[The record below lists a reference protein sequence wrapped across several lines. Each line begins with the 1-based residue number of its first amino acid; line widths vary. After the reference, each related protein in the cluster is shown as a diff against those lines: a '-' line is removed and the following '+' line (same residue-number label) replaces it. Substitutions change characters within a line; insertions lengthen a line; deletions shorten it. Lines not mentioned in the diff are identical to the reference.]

1 MKRIAI
7 ADPHPIVRL
16 GIRERL
22 LQINPNFRIVA
33 QIDSGDK
40 LLPKLLN
47 KKPDLVILELNM
59 PAIEG
64 LSVLK
69 EIEEKLPKTRILI
82 YSSFPRDIYENQC
95 LKNGAH
101 VFLSKNYA
109 LAKFSTTVKNLL
121 SKKKSKSTKRRKIK
135 KSQIKPLS
143 EREIEVLEYLI
154 RGDRNKDIASALELN
169 EKTVSTYKSRI
180 LKKLNAT
187 NLADLI
193 NHYKALKPNIK

>member
-1 MKRIAI
+1 MKRIII

-22 LQINPNFRIVA
+22 LQINPNFKIVA
-33 QIDSGDK
+33 QVDSGDI
-40 LLPKLLN
+40 LLPKLLQ

-59 PAIEG
+59 PYIQG
-64 LSVLK
+64 LSILK
-69 EIEEKLPKTRILI
+69 QIEEKLPKTRIFI

-95 LKNGAH
+95 LKNGAYA
-101 VFLSKNYA
+101 FLSKDTT
-109 LAKFSTTVKNLL
+109 LTKFSTVIKNLVNKN
-121 SKKKSKSTKRRKIK
+121 SKPAKKKKTKSKP
-135 KSQIKPLS
+135 IKPLS

-193 NHYKALKPNIK
+193 NHYQALKPNVK

>member
-1 MKRIAI
+1 MKRIII

-22 LQINPNFRIVA
+22 LQINPNFKIVA
-33 QIDSGDK
+33 QVDSGDI
-40 LLPKLLN
+40 LLPKLLQ

-59 PAIEG
+59 PYIQG
-64 LSVLK
+64 LSILK
-69 EIEEKLPKTRILI
+69 QIEEKLPKTRIFI

-95 LKNGAH
+95 LKNGAYA
-101 VFLSKNYA
+101 FLSKDTT
-109 LAKFSTTVKNLL
+109 LTKFSTVIKNLVNKNSKP
-121 SKKKSKSTKRRKIK
+121 SKKKKTKSKP
-135 KSQIKPLS
+135 IKPLS

-193 NHYKALKPNIK
+193 NHYQALKPNVK